1 MQSAETKAFHLNVF
15 LNKCL
20 RKHQGGEQAPVERS
34 VGVVGGLGRELILW
48 KTRASPQLR
57 LFAEVK
63 QAGQP
68 VAFSF
73 PLPVFQQLEGRR
85 LSEFIVHT

>member
-20 RKHQGGEQAPVERS
+20 RKHQGGEPAPVERS
-34 VGVVGGLGRELILW
+34 VGVVGVLGRVLNLW

-57 LFAEVK
+57 LFAEVE
-63 QAGQP
+63 QA
-68 VAFSF
+68 VVKSLLLFLSLSLFFSS
-73 PLPVFQQLEGRR
+73 LKGED
-85 LSEFIVHT
+85 

>member
-34 VGVVGGLGRELILW
+34 VGVVGALGRVLILW
-48 KTRASPQLR
+48 KTRASPR
-57 LFAEVK
+57 VE
-63 QAGQP
+63 
-68 VAFSF
+68 AFCK
-73 PLPVFQQLEGRR
+73 
-85 LSEFIVHT
+85 SEAS